1 MNRLLCKYLLAN
13 KDYFSLKLSLILHFI
28 GPESISYLSVLWD
41 PHSVQSQYL
50 IGIEVELSFNTGSG
64 SIEILFLFI
73 LFLFFFFGF
82 FFFAGGRS
90 RVTSKESF
98 IYCGYTCDNKHYK
111 SLVIT
116 SPSSRDDMSFRSRW
130 GRGRAMHNSSSPDQG
145 VV

>member
-1 MNRLLCKYLLAN
+1 MDLTSLTQNQENKYSKPN
-13 KDYFSLKLSLILHFI
+13 QTKPGCYFV
-28 GPESISYLSVLWD
+28 SV
-41 PHSVQSQYL
+41 
-50 IGIEVELSFNTGSG
+50 F
-64 SIEILFLFI
+64 FLGGGG
-73 LFLFFFFGF
+73 FLG